1 LLIAATP
8 ALAVEPDE
16 VLKDPALEA
25 RARELS
31 KELRCL
37 VCQNQS
43 IDDSA
48 ATLARDLRLL
58 VRERLVAGDGDRQV
72 LDYLTNRYGSFVLL
86 KPPMKPA
93 TYLLW
98 FGPAAVLVLGAAGLF
113 VLARRRARVPVAAI
127 PLSDDER
134 RELDT
139 LLVDDAA
146 PTEAAQPEPLAAK
159 PPPVKSGK
167 TKGRPA

>member
-1 LLIAATP
+1 
-8 ALAVEPDE
+8 
-16 VLKDPALEA
+16 VLKDPALES
-25 RARELS
+25 RARVLS

-58 VRERLVAGDGDRQV
+58 VRERLVAGDSDRQV

-86 KPPMKPA
+86 KPPVKPA

-113 VLARRRARVPVAAI
+113 MLARRRAQAPGAPI

-134 RELDT
+134 RKLDT
-139 LLVDDAA
+139 LLVDDVTPMGATPMGAA
-146 PTEAAQPEPLAAK
+146 PTETAPA
-159 PPPVKSGK
+159 KSGEI
-167 TKGRPA
+167 KGRPA